1 MACGKFIIVLGP
13 TGSGKST
20 LMKHV
25 IGTHAELVHPY
36 SYTTRPRRP
45 DAVEN
50 DHYRFVSVEEFR
62 RDIEAGAFL
71 EWAEYGGNYYGTK
84 RDEVL
89 TALQE
94 GKVLLK
100 EMEVQGARQ
109 ARDLLAKDDLV
120 SVFIDAGSWDEL
132 RDRVLARAP
141 MSEEELHSRHSRYD
155 DEVTFKAEADVVIEN
170 RAGRGEEAKAQFA
183 ALIEDAL
190 RAASKCI

>member
-1 MACGKFIIVLGP
+1 MACGKFIIVIGP

-36 SYTTRPRRP
+36 SYTTRARRP

-50 DHYRFVSVEEFR
+50 DHYRFVSVEEFKK
-62 RDIEAGAFL
+62 DIEAGAFL

-84 RDEVL
+84 KDEVL
-89 TALQE
+89 TALSE
-94 GKVLLK
+94 GKILLK

-109 ARDLLAKDDLV
+109 VRQVLSKEDFV

-132 RDRVLARAP
+132 RERVLSRAP
-141 MSEEELHSRHSRYD
+141 MSDDELSRRHSRFD
-155 DEVTFKAEADVVIEN
+155 DEVTFKDEADVVIEN
-170 RAGRGEEAKAQFA
+170 RAGEGEAAKAQFA
-183 ALIEDAL
+183 KVIEDAL
-190 RAASKCI
+190 QAASECI